1 MMNEDL
7 HEALPLWSLDRR
19 GDGHRGTATTRGV
32 VGVSSPLFVRPVPL
46 GDPLGMVRYAPS
58 RRAPE
63 RATTDHIA
71 PLAMIRRIL
80 AAMRLPCGC
89 RAAASVR
96 GSNSR
101 SSTTTCSRTS
111 AWGERPLITHHR
123 GRSCAGTG
131 TEPRSERSGESR

>member
-19 GDGHRGTATTRGV
+19 GDGPRGTATTRGV

-80 AAMRLPCGC
+80 AAMRLPCG
-89 RAAASVR
+89 RVR
-96 GSNSR
+96 SR
-101 SSTTTCSRTS
+101 QQLKELDNHLLTDIGLGREAVDYTS
-111 AWGERPLITHHR
+111 PRPELHWHWD
-123 GRSCAGTG
+123 
-131 TEPRSERSGESR
+131 